1 MLQTLHPGIF
11 FEESINND
19 GANIQVSQVGANYGQ
34 QPVNKAPTNIG
45 AFVGTAP
52 RGKVGEAVLITN
64 WTEYVN
70 EFGGFDVNS
79 YLAYAVKGFFENG
92 GTQCYVVRTVKYTT
106 GTKSSAIASIML
118 KDSTT
123 TTDSLNVKAKND
135 GEWGNSISVEVSEV
149 NDIKHTFELKVYYKG
164 VLTEKFVDATLDT
177 IEEESKNSKLVN
189 ITVIGNAIPVKKSAQ
204 VLTGGLDGLTGIG
217 DTDFLGDEQY
227 ANGLHALDNVKFN
240 LVAIP
245 SVTSQAVHKGL
256 LDYVNKRTDCFA
268 ILEAPMNMSASQ
280 VATYV
285 TTTASLSSDYG
296 AMYYPYLKVSDP
308 IGVGKNP
315 TKLVPPSGH
324 VMGVIAKQDAINGV
338 WRAPAGVDCTVAG
351 VIDIDHNVSN
361 SEQDVLNPIG
371 VNCLRKMDNVGIV
384 VWGARTLSNNSTFRY
399 IPSRRLV
406 NYIEDSLEASMRW
419 TNFKPN
425 DEALWGMI
433 QSNVEIFLNGI
444 WANRGLK
451 GATPEE
457 AYTVKCDGE
466 INNAD
471 AIESGR
477 TYCDIGLALNRPN
490 EFTIFRLNIRS

>member
-135 GEWGNSISVEVSEV
+135 GEWGNNISVEVSEV
-149 NDIKHTFELKVYYKG
+149 NDVKHTFELKVYYKG

-189 ITVIGNAIPVKKSAQ
+189 ITVLGNAIPVKKSDQ
-204 VLTGGLDGLTGIG
+204 VLT
-217 DTDFLGDEQY
+217 
-227 ANGLHALDNVKFN
+227 
-240 LVAIP
+240 
-245 SVTSQAVHKGL
+245 
-256 LDYVNKRTDCFA
+256 
-268 ILEAPMNMSASQ
+268 
-280 VATYV
+280 
-285 TTTASLSSDYG
+285 
-296 AMYYPYLKVSDP
+296 
-308 IGVGKNP
+308 VG
-315 TKLVPPSGH
+315 
-324 VMGVIAKQDAINGV
+324 
-338 WRAPAGVDCTVAG
+338 
-351 VIDIDHNVSN
+351 
-361 SEQDVLNPIG
+361 
-371 VNCLRKMDNVGIV
+371 
-384 VWGARTLSNNSTFRY
+384 
-399 IPSRRLV
+399 
-406 NYIEDSLEASMRW
+406 
-419 TNFKPN
+419 
-425 DEALWGMI
+425 
-433 QSNVEIFLNGI
+433 
-444 WANRGLK
+444 
-451 GATPEE
+451 
-457 AYTVKCDGE
+457 
-466 INNAD
+466 
-471 AIESGR
+471 
-477 TYCDIGLALNRPN
+477 
-490 EFTIFRLNIRS
+490 

>member
-19 GANIQVSQVGANYGQ
+19 GANIQVTQVGANYGQ
-34 QPVNKAPTNIG
+34 QPVSKAPTNVG

-79 YLAYAVKGFFENG
+79 YLAYSVKGFFENG
-92 GTQCYVVRTVKYTT
+92 GTKCYVVRTVKYND
-106 GTKSSAIASIML
+106 GVKSSAIASLLL
-118 KDSTT
+118 KDATT
-123 TTDSLNVKAKND
+123 STDSLNVKAKND
-135 GEWGNSISVEVSEV
+135 GVWGNDISVEVVNSESV
-149 NDIKHTFELKVYYKG
+149 GHTFGLNVYYKG
-164 VLTEKFVDATLDT
+164 VLAEKFTGATLDT
-177 IEEESKNSKLVN
+177 IEEEAKASKLVN
-189 ITVIGNAIPVKKSAQ
+189 ITVVGTAIPVDVAQ
-204 VLTGGLDGLTGIG
+204 TNLAGGLDGLTGIG

-227 ANGLHALDNVKFN
+227 SNGLHALDNVRFN

-256 LDYVNKRTDCFA
+256 LDYVNDRMDCFA

-285 TTTASLSSDYG
+285 TTTASLNSDFG
-296 AMYYPYLKVSDP
+296 AIYYPYLKVSDP

-324 VMGVIAKQDAINGV
+324 VMGVIAKQDSINGV
-338 WRAPAGVDCTVAG
+338 WRAPAGVECTISG
-351 VIDIDHNVSN
+351 IIDLDHNVSN
-361 SEQDVLNPIG
+361 GEQDVLNPVN
-371 VNCLRKMDNVGIV
+371 VNCLRKMDNVGVV
-384 VWGARTLSNNSTFRY
+384 VWGARTLSAKSAFRY
-399 IPSRRLV
+399 IPTRRLV
-406 NYIEDSLEASMRW
+406 NFIEDSLQMSMSW

-425 DEALWGMI
+425 EEALWGMI
-433 QSNVEIFLNGI
+433 KSNVEIFLNGI

-451 GATPEE
+451 GATPSE
-457 AYTVKCDGE
+457 AYTVKCDAE
-466 INNAD
+466 INNAE
-471 AIESGR
+471 AVEAGR

>member
-11 FEESINND
+11 FEESLNND
-19 GANIQVSQVGANYGQ
+19 GASIQVSQVGANYGQ
-34 QPVNKAPTNIG
+34 QPVNQAPTNVG
-45 AFVGTAP
+45 AFIGTAP
-52 RGKVGEAVLITN
+52 RGKVGKAVLISN
-64 WTEYVN
+64 WTEYVT
-70 EFGGFDVNS
+70 EFGGFNINS

-92 GTQCYVVRTVKYTT
+92 GTQCYIVRTVKYTE
-106 GTKSSAIASIML
+106 GTKSSAIASLML

-135 GEWGNSISVEVSEV
+135 GAWGNDITIEVAEV
-149 NDIKHTFELKVYYKG
+149 NDPEKNFTLHVYYKG
-164 VLTEKFVDATLDT
+164 ILTEKFVKATLDT
-177 IEEESKNSKLVN
+177 IEEESKASKLVD
-189 ITVIGNAIPVKKSAQ
+189 ITVLGTTLPVKKGAQ
-204 VLTGGLDGLTGIG
+204 ALTGGLDGLTGIS
-217 DTDFLGDEQY
+217 DADFLGDSQY
-227 ANGLHALDNVKFN
+227 GNGLHALDNIKFN

-256 LDYVNKRTDCFA
+256 LDYVNNRKDCFA
-268 ILEAPMNMSASQ
+268 ILEAPMNMSAGQ

-285 TTTASLSSDYG
+285 TTTATLSGDFG

-315 TKLVPPSGH
+315 TKLIPPSGH
-324 VMGVIAKQDAINGV
+324 VMGAIAKQDATNGV
-338 WRAPAGVDCTVAG
+338 WRAPAGVDCVISG

-384 VWGARTLSNNSTFRY
+384 IWGARTLSSNSAFRY

-406 NYIEDSLEASMRW
+406 NFIEDSLEISMRW

-425 DEALWGMI
+425 DENLWGMI
-433 QSNVEIFLNGI
+433 KSNVEIFLNGI

-457 AYTVKCDGE
+457 AYSVKCDAE
-466 INNAD
+466 INNSEAVE
-471 AIESGR
+471 AGR